1 MIAAASHCPQVG
13 HPLEDGGRRRVKG
26 LLGDTTVTAV
36 RNNFPFE
43 SLTTHAFLWTIYRYV
58 KKVE

>member
-1 MIAAASHCPQVG
+1 MIAAASHRPQVG

-26 LLGDTTVTAV
+26 LLGDTTAAAV
-36 RNNFPFE
+36 RNIFPFE
-43 SLTTHAFLWTIYRYV
+43 SLTTHAFLCTNYRYV

>member
-1 MIAAASHCPQVG
+1 MIAAASHRPQVG

-36 RNNFPFE
+36 RNNFPFNYTCL
-43 SLTTHAFLWTIYRYV
+43 SLDHLQIC
-58 KKVE
+58 